1 MPPDLAPTG
10 LAVEDCVPAL
20 RDALAAAGAAVL
32 SAEPGAGKSTVVPL
46 RLLDEPWLDGGRIVM
61 LEPRRLATRAT
72 ARRMAQLLGEE
83 VGATVGY
90 RTRDE
95 RHVGRATRIEVVT
108 EGILTRRLQHDP
120 SLPGVGL
127 VVFDEIHERNLQ
139 SDLAL
144 AFTLDARGA
153 LRPDLRVLAMSATLD
168 AARLADL
175 LGDGSAAAPVIVST
189 DRSHPVDVRWLPR
202 DRRGRLADATVAAI
216 RLALGS
222 DEGDLLVFLPGARE
236 IRWVAEGLAGGGG
249 LPAGVDI
256 RPLHGTLPIGDQD
269 LALRA
274 SVPGRRRVVLA
285 TDIAETSLTV
295 EGVRVVVDAGELR
308 RPRYDRRSGLTRLH
322 TGPASKASAV
332 QRSGRSGRTGPG
344 VAYRLWSEAEHAVRR
359 PFAEPEIASV
369 DLAGLALEVAVWG
382 ATSAELAFLD
392 PPPADRLAEATTL
405 LHRLGALDAA
415 GRATT
420 AGRAMVGLPIHPR
433 LAHMVLGARARE
445 GRSRGLGWTAC
456 ALAAL
461 LEERDVLRGRP
472 SELTADIGVRVRLIT
487 DDRTGDPRSDRAALA
502 TVRRRARELAKRVDV
517 AAGHADVDRCGEV
530 LALAYPDRIAQA
542 RGAGRFRLRSGRGVA
557 LGTNDPLADAAF
569 LVVAELGPGPLHRDD
584 DGVRL
589 AASVDAE
596 DVETVAAGDIAETT
610 AVAWNVERDD
620 LERLT
625 ERRLDALVVSSARGR
640 PEPGAEATGA
650 LVDRVRT
657 GGLGLLTWSAK
668 ARALQGRA
676 AFARRSMG
684 ERWPDVSDDALAAS
698 LDDWLAP
705 RLAGATRRSDLARID
720 VLRVLRDRLG
730 HHLVRDLDRVV
741 PATVT
746 LPSGRPIP
754 VDYGTDPPSVSVRVQ
769 ELFGVRVH
777 PSVAGGRVALA
788 VHLLSPAGQQVQ
800 VTSDLPGF
808 WAGSWAEVRRDMI
821 SRYPKHNWPA
831 DPTTAEPGTRARR
844 LR

>member
-1 MPPDLAPTG
+1 MPTDLAPTG
-10 LAVEDCVPAL
+10 LAVEDCLPAL
-20 RDALAAAGAAVL
+20 RAGLVRAGAAVL

-72 ARRMAQLLGEE
+72 ARRMAQLLGEK

-95 RHVGRATRIEVVT
+95 RHGGSATRIEVVT

-144 AFTLDARGA
+144 AFTLDARNA

-175 LGDGSAAAPVIVST
+175 LGDGSVAAPVIVST
-189 DRSHPVDVRWLPR
+189 GRSYPVDVRWLPR
-202 DRRGRLADATVAAI
+202 DRRGRLADATAAAI

-596 DVETVAAGDIAETT
+596 DVETVAAGDIIETT

-625 ERRLDALVVSSARGR
+625 ERRLDALVLSSARGR
-640 PEPGAEATGA
+640 PESGAEATGA

-676 AFARRSMG
+676 AFARRCMG
-684 ERWPDVSDDALAAS
+684 GGWPDVSDDALAAS
-698 LDDWLAP
+698 LEDWLAP
-705 RLAGATRRSDLARID
+705 RLAGATRRSDLGRID

-746 LPSGRPIP
+746 LPSGRSIP

-769 ELFGVRVH
+769 ELFGVSVH
-777 PSVAGGRVALA
+777 PTVAGGRVALA